1 MMLRTTAYRA
11 GWTAAVCVAATLVSS
26 LALAAKHH
34 TFPVPPGDEIQV
46 LDPNAHPLGWPA
58 VELWRDHEGMQV
70 DIPPSV
76 LVHKYYY
83 TGDRSFQAQ
92 LLPGGPVII
101 VVTHPKTGERCY
113 VQTQMLPG
121 APRVTYT
128 ARSIEYD
135 YGSHGM
141 TLHFGLFGQPKV
153 HYRSR
158 KKLTERVG
166 TLVHAEQ
173 FRDRTEQVGR
183 GARYVARTS
192 SNSLKEAVID
202 AQQIADAMTL
212 PVQNLLRLMPL
223 GAAALDPDRH
233 LQREE
238 VIAEYQRQR
247 ELQYVELETRRRE
260 QTMATIR

>member
-1 MMLRTTAYRA
+1 MILRTTASRA
-11 GWTAAVCVAATLVSS
+11 GWTAAVCMAGMLVSS
-26 LALAAKHH
+26 LVLAAGRH

-58 VELWRDHEGMQV
+58 VELWQDHEGTQV

-141 TLHFGLFGQPKV
+141 TLHFGLFGQPNVK
-153 HYRSR
+153 YRSGKR
-158 KKLTERVG
+158 LTERVG
-166 TLVHAEQ
+166 TLIHAEQ
-173 FRDRTEQVGR
+173 LHDRTQQVGR
-183 GARYVARTS
+183 GVRHVAQTG
-192 SNSLKEAVID
+192 NNAFKEAAID
-202 AQQIADAMTL
+202 AYEVAGVVTL
-212 PVQNLLRLMPL
+212 PVQNLLRMMPL
-223 GAAALDPDRH
+223 GAAALDQDRH
-233 LQREE
+233 LLREQK
-238 VIAEYQRQR
+238 IAEHRRQR
-247 ELQYVELETRRRE
+247 ELHHAELEIRRRE
-260 QTMATIR
+260 QTMATLR

>member
-1 MMLRTTAYRA
+1 MILRTTPNRA
-11 GWTAAVCVAATLVSS
+11 KSTVVICLAAMLVSS
-26 LALAAKHH
+26 LALAARRH

-101 VVTHPKTGERCY
+101 VVTHPRTGERCY

-121 APRVTYT
+121 APRVTYA

-141 TLHFGLFGQPKV
+141 TLHFGLFGQPTVK
-153 HYRSR
+153 YRSGER
-158 KKLTERVG
+158 LTERVG
-166 TLVHAEQ
+166 TLIHAEQ
-173 FRDRTEQVGR
+173 LQDRTQQVAQ
-183 GARYVARTS
+183 GARNVAQTS
-192 SNSLKEAVID
+192 SSAFKGVAVD
-202 AQQIADAMTL
+202 AYRVAGVVTL
-212 PVQNLLRLMPL
+212 PVQNLLRFMPL
-223 GAAALDPDRH
+223 GAAAFDQDRH
-233 LQREE
+233 LLREQK
-238 VIAEYQRQR
+238 IAEHQRQK
-247 ELQYVELETRRRE
+247 ELQHVELEARRRE